1 MAYEGGFNLDGLT
14 DYVDENS
21 FELISK
27 AVLGTELAANVDVRA
42 GLKGSSVAIPLM
54 EDTFNV
60 GSGNDCGWTANNT
73 ASISQVDMCIYHA
86 KVQHEFCPQALR
98 DTFMAQALAAGQFGG
113 SESVPYEAT
122 YVDYFVKKLKNWNEK
137 FLIEGKGAN
146 CLGFRQQISGSGV
159 DDSAYNIA
167 WTVANAVEK
176 AQALFVAL
184 PEDVSLAD
192 NLLMLLS
199 PGDYKTLALSAT
211 QQNYFTPA
219 YNPMADGS
227 TFFVPGTKVKVVAC
241 GGIKDQD
248 NGLNTRIVTPS
259 SNLIMGTDLTGDFE
273 VFKMWY
279 SEDNDQVRATMKWAV
294 GAAAAQPD
302 MAVIAN
308 PTVANYTL

>member
-1 MAYEGGFNLDGLT
+1 MAYDGGFDLTGLT
-14 DYVDENS
+14 GYVDENS

-27 AVLGTELAANVDVRA
+27 AVLGTELAQNVDVRA
-42 GLKGSSVAIPLM
+42 GLKGNTVAIPVM

-60 GSGNDCGWTANNT
+60 GDGNDCGWTANNT

-113 SESVPYEAT
+113 SESLPYEAT

-137 FLIEGKGAN
+137 FLIDGKGS
-146 CLGFRQQISGSGV
+146 CTGFRQAISGSGV
-159 DDSAYNIA
+159 DGAAYNVDWA
-167 WTVANAVEK
+167 TTNAVAG
-176 AQALFVAL
+176 AQALYEALPADVAL
-184 PEDVSLAD
+184 DQDLILILGPH
-192 NLLMLLS
+192 
-199 PGDYKTLALSAT
+199 DYKALSLNAT
-211 QQNYFTPA
+211 QLNYFHIEP
-219 YNPMADGS
+219 G
-227 TFFVPGTKVKVVAC
+227 VPGRTDLYIPGTNVKVIASA
-241 GGIKDQD
+241 GIKNQTD
-248 NGLNTRIVTPS
+248 GKNTRILTPAR
-259 SNLIMGTDLTGDFE
+259 NLVMGTDLTGDFE

-294 GAAAAQPD
+294 GAAAVQPD

>member
-1 MAYEGGFNLDGLT
+1 MAYDGGFDLTGLT
-14 DYVDENS
+14 GYVDENS

-42 GLKGSSVAIPLM
+42 GLKGNSVAIPVM

-60 GSGNDCGWTANNT
+60 GDGNDCGWSANNT

-113 SESVPYEAT
+113 SESIPYEAT

-137 FLIEGKGAN
+137 FLIDGKGAD
-146 CLGFRQQISGSGV
+146 CIGFRQAISGSGV
-159 DDSAYNIA
+159 DGAGYNTD
-167 WTVANAVEK
+167 WSTTNAVAG
-176 AQALFVAL
+176 AQALYEGLPTDVAL
-184 PEDVSLAD
+184 AD
-192 NLLMLLS
+192 DLILLLS
-199 PGDYKTLALSAT
+199 PGDYKALSLNAT
-211 QQNYFTPA
+211 QLNYFHIEPGVPGRT
-219 YNPMADGS
+219 DL
-227 TFFVPGTKVKVVAC
+227 FVPGTNVKAIAC
-241 GGIKDQD
+241 AGIKDQT
-248 NGLNTRIVTPS
+248 NGLNTRIMTPA

-294 GAAAAQPD
+294 GAAAVQPD
-302 MAVIAN
+302 MAIIAN
-308 PTVANYTL
+308 PTRDNFTL